1 MTQVDWPSTETE
13 IARKAFQKGNK
24 RAVTVL
30 ISVIKSKSQSLNTL
44 ESVCSLHDY
53 LSTERFELEGRIEF
67 NHETILFSLAEMMK
81 RELIE
86 ANDLE
91 GLDPKKVSK
100 IKAMALF

>member
-13 IARKAFQKGNK
+13 IARKAFQKGNE

-86 ANDLE
+86 ANDLQ